1 MLTTR
6 YALTIDNLNI
16 AIWRERTEDK
26 EQTKNK
32 QRINCTIVTED
43 SVEVIEWDESE
54 GDEDWVIGEAYKGG
68 VRWGVAW
75 L

>member
-1 MLTTR
+1 MLTTWN
-6 YALTIDNLNI
+6 ALTRDDINI
-16 AIWRERTEDK
+16 AIWGERTEDK